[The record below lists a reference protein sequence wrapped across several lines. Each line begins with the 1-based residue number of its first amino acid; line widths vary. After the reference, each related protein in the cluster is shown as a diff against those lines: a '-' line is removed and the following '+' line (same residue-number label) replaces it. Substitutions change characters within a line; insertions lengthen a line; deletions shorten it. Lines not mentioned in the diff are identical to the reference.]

1 MDDFIEFDNEKKT
14 VKLINLDDFSV
25 EDLTNY
31 IQELDKEKNRVE
43 QEIAKKKKLL
53 ENAKKFF
60 EQLFSDLY
68 TFISF
73 FKSCNLT
80 F

>member
-60 EQLFSDLY
+60 E
-68 TFISF
+68 
-73 FKSCNLT
+73 
-80 F
+80 